1 MTLAHFVD
9 VRVSSREM
17 NSEPERIGALRSF
30 KIYVNEFQKFSLCLE
45 EDGILNFQN
54 VMVVHVIDQDAQ
66 YILHRPGAL
75 KSLAGFSMLRSW
87 SPA

>member
-30 KIYVNEFQKFSLCLE
+30 KIYVNQFRKFSLCLE

-54 VMVVHVIDQDAQ
+54 VMVVHVINHDAE
-66 YILHRPGAL
+66 YMILWTFC
-75 KSLAGFSMLRSW
+75 FSHPILVPCMVE
-87 SPA
+87 